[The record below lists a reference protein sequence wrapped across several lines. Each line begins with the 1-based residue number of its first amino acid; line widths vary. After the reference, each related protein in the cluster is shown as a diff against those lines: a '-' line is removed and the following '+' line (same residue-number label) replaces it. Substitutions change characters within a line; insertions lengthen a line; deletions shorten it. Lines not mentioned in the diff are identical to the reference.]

1 MDFSFIDEV
10 YDPLQ
15 KKLVTRW
22 VLELPGAGCEW
33 YKKTGGC
40 TMCGFN
46 QSTYKFT
53 FGGHL
58 YPNCVFTALF
68 KYAYSLVKDK
78 KPEVLVIYNGGS
90 FLSDN
95 EIPLQTQLN
104 ILHFVKEHETLQ
116 KIMVESRAEFATAE
130 KIVQYKAAIG
140 NKTLEIAFGLESAND
155 EVRNLCLKKGMSKQ
169 TFEKAVMLC
178 KANGVEVFTYVFL
191 KAHCLNEEEAV
202 SDAIKSIKYCFEK
215 GVDEVSLS
223 CAFIQPN
230 TLLHR
235 LWKNGE
241 YKPPMLSS
249 IVKVIE
255 ATHLM
260 GPVRIGSFDDEPPPI
275 AMPSNYNDTDSLYL
289 QAIHLYRRTH
299 DVRVFE
305 ILTPGGID

>member
-15 KKLVTRW
+15 KKLVKRW

-58 YPNCVFTALF
+58 YPSFVFTALF
-68 KYAYSLVKDK
+68 KYAYSLVKEQ

-104 ILHFVKEHETLQ
+104 ILHFVREHTTLQ
-116 KIMVESRAEFATAE
+116 KIMVESRAEFVTPE
-130 KIVQYKAAIG
+130 KIEQYKSAIG
-140 NKTLEIAFGLESAND
+140 EKTLEIALGLESAND
-155 EVRNLCLKKGMSKQ
+155 EVRNICLKKGMSKQ

-178 KANGVEVFTYVFL
+178 KASGMQVFAYVFL
-191 KAHCLNEEEAV
+191 KAHCLDEKAAV
-202 SDAIKSIKYCFEK
+202 EDAINSIKYCFNK

-223 CAFIQPN
+223 CAFVQKGTP
-230 TLLHR
+230 LYDLYQ
-235 LWKNGE
+235 KGE
-241 YKPPMLSS
+241 FKPPTLRS

-255 ATHLM
+255 STHLD
-260 GPVRIGSFDDEPPPI
+260 GPVRIGSFDDDPPPI
-275 AMPSNYNDTDSLYL
+275 AQPSNGDDTDALFE
-289 QAIHLYRRTH
+289 QAIRLYRHSH
-299 DVRVFE
+299 DVKVFE